1 MKPPMREI
9 FSGTDGELSSK
20 RVIIYLSFLTM
31 LGITWV
37 SIFLSKEIQQ
47 FIFDG
52 FLYIVLG
59 GLFSVA
65 SEKFSQKFVKK
76 ERYTS
81 YEEVNNDDYG
91 YDDCDEPDGEQYRSN
106 VSRWE
111 DD

>member
-1 MKPPMREI
+1 
-9 FSGTDGELSSK
+9 
-20 RVIIYLSFLTM
+20 M
-31 LGITWV
+31 LGAAYV
-37 SIFLSKEIQQ
+37 SIFLGKEIQQ

-81 YEEVNNDDYG
+81 YEEVNNDDYS
-91 YDDCDEPDGEQYRSN
+91 YDDYDEPDGEQYRSN